1 MGFVDILVI
10 IVLILGGITGA
21 KNGFFKQT
29 VVLVGTIICFL
40 LAWFLKNPIAN
51 FMSYNFPFF
60 SFDGLESLNI
70 VFYQLTAFLVLLALF
85 AAVLV
90 VLTKITGVFEKILK
104 FTIILGIPS
113 KILGFIV
120 GLIETYIIVF
130 AILFFAKQPIF
141 NQEIFEDSKLT
152 PVIVNSSPGLS
163 NIVSNMNES
172 LKDIFIIAKDYED
185 NHDKNSTNKQ
195 IIDSLL
201 KHKVID
207 KDYVDKLVKK
217 GKIKY

>member
-60 SFDGLESLNI
+60 SFNGLESLNI

-172 LKDIFIIAKDYED
+172 LKDIFIITKDYED